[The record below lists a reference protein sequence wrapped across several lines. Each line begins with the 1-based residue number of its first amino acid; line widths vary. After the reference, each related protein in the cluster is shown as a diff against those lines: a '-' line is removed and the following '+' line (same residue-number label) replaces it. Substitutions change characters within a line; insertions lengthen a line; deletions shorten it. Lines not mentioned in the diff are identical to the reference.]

1 MSAPFPDPAV
11 GAILRSRFSPG
22 GPGTGQKKRKSLPV
36 VEVKRLPPTFATG
49 ADCPPSSKIAPV
61 RRCQYLL
68 SDAASPNQAT
78 ISPRSCTLFLRDIAV
93 RNQEISMLPRISTT
107 LAAGLTALG
116 VLVQCS
122 EPEPSPSPP
131 ASKYTGDLPHLQERG
146 ALRVIVPPDQ
156 ISYMPRQ
163 GEQVTL
169 DYDIARD
176 LAEALKLD
184 LVLVKVGDF
193 SRIMGKLLEG
203 EGDLVAA
210 SLTITP
216 DREKKAAFSIPYLH
230 VDEFLVT
237 RSDGDLPA
245 TVADLAGM
253 EISVRRSSSY
263 FQTLVQL
270 QEQVPSLRIHT
281 VAETLTIEG
290 LLRGVA
296 DGKFAATVSDA
307 HLWHALSGYY
317 DNLATPLVLARD
329 RSIALMMRP
338 GDTQL
343 KARVDEFLLAR
354 HFTRQRQKEFTDDLP
369 GLIERGRLRMITRN
383 NAMTYFIHRG
393 LQVGFEYQLVKKF
406 ADEHGLRL
414 DIVIPDSH
422 AELLDY
428 LNQGKGDMVAAAM
441 TITPE
446 RQTRVDFTRPYN
458 EVDELVVVRAEEDS
472 VKGLEDLAGR
482 TVHVRA
488 SSSFYTT
495 LTGLQDSLEGLQ
507 IALLPDDVETEDILA
522 GVEEGLYDI
531 TMCDANLL
539 DVELAYGHRLKAA
552 FSIKPTVL
560 GWAVRQDNPA
570 LLAALN
576 QYIEREKGGLFFNMM
591 KKRYFEN
598 SRGIARAKDS
608 MRVHLSGK
616 LSPYDPLAKKY
627 ALRYG
632 QDWRMI
638 TAQMYQES
646 KFDPKAVS
654 WVGAQGLMQIMPDTG
669 RQLGFTELQ
678 DPEESIHAGTKYM
691 YQLIDRFDFDL
702 PMEARIRFALA
713 SYNAGYGHLLD
724 ARHLAREKGWD
735 SNRWFGNVEEA
746 MRLLSQPAYYKRARY
761 GFCRG
766 GQPVHYVENIQNL
779 YDAYV
784 AVLENAGDRN

>member
-1 MSAPFPDPAV
+1 MRRAGPIGIPPTRHRGTRRFPCCHESESSFLQGLPCSASSCSAANPRLLIRNRLPDT
-11 GAILRSRFSPG
+11 
-22 GPGTGQKKRKSLPV
+22 PGTFPG
-36 VEVKRLPPTFATG
+36 
-49 ADCPPSSKIAPV
+49 C
-61 RRCQYLL
+61 
-68 SDAASPNQAT
+68 
-78 ISPRSCTLFLRDIAV
+78 RS
-93 RNQEISMLPRISTT
+93 
-107 LAAGLTALG
+107 AG
-116 VLVQCS
+116 V
-122 EPEPSPSPP
+122 
-131 ASKYTGDLPHLQERG
+131 
-146 ALRVIVPPDQ
+146 LRVIVPLDQ
-156 ISYMPRQ
+156 ISYLPRQ

-169 DYDIARD
+169 DYDIARN

-184 LVLVKVGDF
+184 PVLVRVEDF
-193 SRIMGKLLEG
+193 SRMMGKLLEG

-216 DREKKAAFSIPYLH
+216 EREKTAAFSTPYLY
-230 VDEFLVT
+230 VDEYLVT

-245 TVADLAGM
+245 TEADLAGM
-253 EISVRRSSSY
+253 EVSVRRSSSY
-263 FQTLVQL
+263 YQTLVQL
-270 QEQVPSLRIHT
+270 QQQVPSLRIHT
-281 VAETLTIEG
+281 VEETLNIEG

-296 DGKFAATVSDA
+296 DGTYAATVADA

-317 DNLATPLVLARD
+317 DNLTTPLVLARD
-329 RSIALMMRP
+329 RPIALMMRP
-338 GDTQL
+338 GDAQL

-393 LQVGFEYQLVKKF
+393 LQVGFEYELVKKF

-414 DIVIPDSH
+414 DIIIPDSH

-428 LNQGKGDMVAAAM
+428 LNQGKGDLVAAAM

-446 RQTRVDFTRPYN
+446 RKARVDFTRPYN
-458 EVDELVVVRAEEDS
+458 EVDELVVVRADEDS
-472 VKGLEDLAGR
+472 ISALEDLAGR
-482 TVHVRA
+482 TVHLRA

-495 LTGLQDSLEGLQ
+495 LTGLQDSIDGIR

-522 GVEEGLYDI
+522 GVEEGIYDVA
-531 TMCDANLL
+531 MCDANLL
-539 DVELAYGHRLKAA
+539 DVELAYGRRLKAA
-552 FSIKPTVL
+552 FSIKSTLL
-560 GWAVRQDNPA
+560 GWAVRKDNPA
-570 LLAALN
+570 LLASLN
-576 QYIEREKGGLFFNMM
+576 QYIQREKGGLFFNMM

-608 MRVHLSGK
+608 MRVDLSGQ
-616 LSPYDPLAKKY
+616 LSPYDGLAKKY

-632 QDWRMI
+632 QDWRMV

-646 KFDPKAVS
+646 RFDPTAVS

-669 RQLGFTELQ
+669 RQLGFTNLQ
-678 DPEESIHAGTKYM
+678 DPEVSIHAGTKYM
-691 YQLIDRFDFDL
+691 FQLIDRFDFDL
-702 PMEARIRFALA
+702 SMEARIRFALA
-713 SYNAGYGHLLD
+713 SYNVGYGHLLD

-735 SNRWFGNVEEA
+735 PNRWFGNVEEA

-784 AVLENAGDRN
+784 AVLEKAGDR

>member
-1 MSAPFPDPAV
+1 
-11 GAILRSRFSPG
+11 
-22 GPGTGQKKRKSLPV
+22 
-36 VEVKRLPPTFATG
+36 
-49 ADCPPSSKIAPV
+49 
-61 RRCQYLL
+61 
-68 SDAASPNQAT
+68 
-78 ISPRSCTLFLRDIAV
+78 
-93 RNQEISMLPRISTT
+93 MLQRISQLVT
-107 LAAGLTALG
+107 AGPILFC

-122 EPEPSPSPP
+122 EPGPPPSQPPSR
-131 ASKYTGDLPHLQERG
+131 YTGDLPRLQESG
-146 ALRVIVPPDQ
+146 VLRVIVPPDQ
-156 ISYMPRQ
+156 ISYLPRQ

-169 DYDIARD
+169 DYDIASD
-176 LAEALKLD
+176 LAEALKLEP
-184 LVLVKVGDF
+184 VLVKVEDF
-193 SRIMGKLLEG
+193 SQMMGKLLEG

-216 DREKKAAFSIPYLH
+216 DREKTAAFSTPYLY
-230 VDEFLVT
+230 VDEYLVT
-237 RSDGDLPA
+237 KSDGDLPA

-263 FQTLVQL
+263 YRTLVQL
-270 QEQVPSLRIHT
+270 QQQVPSLRINT
-281 VAETLTIEG
+281 VEETLNIEG
-290 LLRGVA
+290 LLRRVA
-296 DGKFAATVSDA
+296 DGTYTATVSDA

-317 DNLATPLVLARD
+317 DNLATPLVLARE
-329 RSIALMMRP
+329 RPIALMMRP

-393 LQVGFEYQLVKKF
+393 LQVGFEYELVKKF

-428 LNQGKGDMVAAAM
+428 LNQGKGDLVAAAM

-446 RQTRVDFTRPYN
+446 RQARVDFTRSYN
-458 EVDELVVVRAEEDS
+458 EVDELVVVRADEDS
-472 VKGLEDLAGR
+472 IKGLEDLAGR
-482 TVHVRA
+482 TVHLRA

-495 LTGLQDSLEGLQ
+495 LTGLQDSIDGIRIE
-507 IALLPDDVETEDILA
+507 LLPDDMETEDILA
-522 GVEEGLYDI
+522 GVEKGIYDVA
-531 TMCDANLL
+531 MCDANLL
-539 DVELAYGHRLKAA
+539 DVELAYGRRLKAA
-552 FSIKPTVL
+552 FSIKSTLL
-560 GWAVRQDNPA
+560 GWAVRKDNPA
-570 LLAALN
+570 LLASLDR
-576 QYIEREKGGLFFNMM
+576 YIEREKGGLFFNMM

-608 MRVHLSGK
+608 MRVDLSGQ
-616 LSPYDPLAKKY
+616 LSPYDGLARKY

-632 QDWRMI
+632 QDWRMV

-646 KFDPKAVS
+646 RFDPNAVS
-654 WVGAQGLMQIMPDTG
+654 WVGAQGLMQIMPATG
-669 RQLGFTELQ
+669 RQLGFTDLQ
-678 DPEESIHAGTKYM
+678 DPEVSIHAGTKYM
-691 YQLIDRFDFDL
+691 FQLIDRFDLDL

-713 SYNAGYGHLLD
+713 SYNVGYGHLLD
-724 ARHLAREKGWD
+724 ARHLAREKGWNPD
-735 SNRWFGNVEEA
+735 RWFGHVEEA

-784 AVLENAGDRN
+784 AVLENTGDR